1 MVLASRAYKP
11 PNSGMFVRPISA
23 LLLFLLIM
31 GGAQIGHAA
40 PPAPAEPPPPPA
52 PSITLKMWTSFG
64 ATRLQPVFAEFT
76 KTHGIDIEFVSDE
89 PDILLGRLLRGGPSA
104 VADVL
109 LLPSSARLDRAAVA
123 GLLHPVAVPALADA
137 VPALYRDPAGNWF
150 GIASYARA
158 IATASERVK
167 PGEITQYADLAK
179 PEWHGRLCLPPLDRP
194 SNQLLFAA
202 ELLHGGRDAAQA
214 WMQALADSAVTLQ
227 PDGSSKLDGDDDA
240 LVSAIA
246 EGKCDAAIVGSR
258 TLARLADHTDEPN
271 AKALNAVRVVWPD
284 AGFGVSVDIV
294 GVAEVQGTAHAE
306 AVEALLAYLA
316 SDAAQRGLAEALWA
330 YPIKG
335 GVPLSNAV
343 TRWGPFHA
351 DQAPLS
357 DILPLIGDAGAL
369 AEQAGWK

>member
-1 MVLASRAYKP
+1 
-11 PNSGMFVRPISA
+11 
-23 LLLFLLIM
+23 
-31 GGAQIGHAA
+31 
-40 PPAPAEPPPPPA
+40 
-52 PSITLKMWTSFG
+52 MWTSFG
-64 ATRLQPVFAEFT
+64 AARLQPVFAEFT
-76 KTHGIDIEFVSDE
+76 KTKGIEIDFVSDE

-104 VADVL
+104 AADVL

-123 GLLHPVAVPALADA
+123 GLLHAVDVPALADA
-137 VPALYRDPAGNWF
+137 VPGLYRDPAGHWF

-158 IATASERVK
+158 IATANERVK

-202 ELLHGGRDAAQA
+202 ELLHGGRDAAQS
-214 WMQALADSAVTLQ
+214 WMKALADSAVTLQ

-240 LVSAIA
+240 LVGAIA

-258 TLARLADHTDEPN
+258 TLARLADRTDEPGS
-271 AKALNAVRVVWPD
+271 KALGAVRVVWPD

-294 GVAEVQGTAHAE
+294 GVAEVQGSAHAE
-306 AVEALLAYLA
+306 AVETLFAFLA
-316 SDAAQRGLAEALWA
+316 SDGAQRALAQALWA

-335 GVPLSNAV
+335 GVPLSNPV

-351 DQAPLS
+351 DQTPLS